1 LIKRLKKV
9 AKKAKLGEPSTFE
22 EGPQYQN
29 HAKTNV
35 RILGDVMVV
44 QRWNDQKVVSCTYAK
59 AQCKWDKLVIITKP
73 CPPLPKSTLVKLISK
88 ELLQVLGL
96 NGWGVGSVP

>member
-1 LIKRLKKV
+1 M
-9 AKKAKLGEPSTFE
+9 AKKAKLGEPPTFE

-44 QRWNDQKVVSCTYAK
+44 QRRNDQKVVSCTYAK
-59 AQCKWDKLVIITKP
+59 AQCKWDKLVIITKL